1 MNKIIKYVFYDI
13 LRSRT
18 VMGYTLLLLVLSTA
32 LFSLANNAT
41 SGVINLLHVMLIA
54 VPLIS
59 VVFTTMHYYQ
69 SYEFMELLLAQ
80 PVRRRSVLLGQ
91 LLGVSIALS
100 AAWLVG
106 AGLPMILLA
115 PSAAGLS
122 LLVGGWLLTLAF
134 VALAFFTSVSTQD
147 KARGIGVSLMLW
159 LAFALLYDGLVLML
173 LFTFSDYPLEK
184 AMLPVA
190 SLNPIDLT
198 RIFVMLQTDASA
210 LMGYTG
216 AVYKDFF
223 GTIAG
228 IFYCVFV
235 LVIWNVVPVLL
246 SLRVFVRKDV

>member
-1 MNKIIKYVFYDI
+1 MNKIIKYVLYDI

-18 VMGYTLLLLVLSTA
+18 VIGYTLLLLVLATA
-32 LFSLANNAT
+32 LFSLAPNAT
-41 SGVINLLHVMLIA
+41 SGVVNLLNVMLIA

-100 AAWLVG
+100 AAWLIG
-106 AGLPMILLA
+106 AGLPMALLA
-115 PSAAGLS
+115 PSAAGLA
-122 LLVGGWLLTLAF
+122 LLVGGWLLTLTF
-134 VALAFFTSVSTQD
+134 VAMAFFTSVSTPD

-173 LFTFSDYPLEK
+173 LFTFNDYPLER

-223 GTIAG
+223 GTTIG
-228 IFYCVFV
+228 VIYCVLV
-235 LVIWNVVPVLL
+235 LVFWNVIPALL
-246 SLRVFVRKDV
+246 SLRVFGRKDV